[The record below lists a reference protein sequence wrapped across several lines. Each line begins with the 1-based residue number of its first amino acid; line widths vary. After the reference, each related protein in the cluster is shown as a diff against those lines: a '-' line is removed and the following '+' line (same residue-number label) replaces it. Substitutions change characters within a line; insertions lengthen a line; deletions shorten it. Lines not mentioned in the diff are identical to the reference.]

1 MFLTM
6 SLFLLLFTLFIPSAL
21 ASEDVCEQM
30 DYELNQAVQF
40 EIIDE
45 ETRNRIYIRCL
56 INYS

>member
-1 MFLTM
+1 M
-6 SLFLLLFTLFIPSAL
+6 SLFLLLLTLFLPPAI
-21 ASEDVCEQM
+21 ASEDICEQL
-30 DYELNQAVQF
+30 DYELNQAVEF

>member
-1 MFLTM
+1 M
-6 SLFLLLFTLFIPSAL
+6 SLFLLLFTLFMPSAL